1 MQIKTSLRAQREARN
16 PQGAKLEPHLLS
28 VEKIKQSLNLS
39 KTTATKHIETPLHTI
54 KMITLIK
61 RTDNSNC

>member
-16 PQGAKLEPHLLS
+16 PQGAELEPHLLS

-39 KTTATKHIETPLHTI
+39 KTTATKHIETPL
-54 KMITLIK
+54 
-61 RTDNSNC
+61 NSY